1 MASGRKREFDYELAL
16 NAAMNVFWQK
26 GYSGT
31 SMSDLIERM
40 NINKPSIYRAFGN
53 KEDLFI
59 KATERYLE
67 TKMKPH
73 MALLFE
79 ERATLKDRFKKH
91 MMSIVDMQCSIADAK
106 GCYLVL
112 CQSELIGGGIPL
124 QAELMLKNAEA
135 IPTKCYEEIFSND
148 PEAILLGLD
157 RNAKSNSLSLYTM
170 LKGTASMARSGAV
183 KSELE
188 YSVDT
193 ILTGIGLH

>member
-1 MASGRKREFDYELAL
+1 MTSGRKREFDYDIAL
-16 NAAMNVFWQK
+16 DAAMHVFWLK
-26 GYSGT
+26 GYAGASF
-31 SMSDLIERM
+31 SDLIEKM

-59 KATERYLE
+59 KATQRYLD
-67 TKMKPH
+67 TKMKTH

-79 ERATLKDRFKKH
+79 EGVALKTRFKQH
-91 MMSIVDMQCSIADAK
+91 MMSIVDMQCSTTNAK
-106 GCYLVL
+106 GCYLAL

-124 QAELMLKNAEA
+124 QAELMLKETDG
-135 IPTKCYEEIFSND
+135 ILTKCYEEIFSND

-157 RNAKSNSLSLYTM
+157 KNAKSNSLSLYTI

-193 ILTGIGLH
+193 ILAGIGLH

>member
-40 NINKPSIYRAFGN
+40 NINKPSMYRAFGN

-79 ERATLKDRFKKH
+79 EGATLKDRFKKH
-91 MMSIVDMQCSIADAK
+91 LMSIVDMQCSTSDAK
-106 GCYLVL
+106 GCYLIL
-112 CQSELIGGGIPL
+112 CQSELIGGGIPM
-124 QAELMLKNAEA
+124 QAELLLKDAEA
-135 IPTKCYEEIFSND
+135 IPTKCYADIFSND
-148 PEAILLGLD
+148 PEAILLGLSQ
-157 RNAKSNSLSLYTM
+157 NAQSNSVCLYTM
-170 LKGTASMARSGAV
+170 LKGTAAMARSGALR
-183 KSELE
+183 SELE
-188 YSVDT
+188 YSIDT
-193 ILTGIGLH
+193 ILAGIGLD